1 MCVYWRCS
9 LCIKRSKK
17 IKCPY
22 GFKINAFEHIPA
34 GWKPDSNN
42 PKVQL
47 GKRNDLN
54 PLKFAK
60 ICIKF
65 NKMGANILGGC
76 CETTPSHIKKLRSLI
91 WFN

>member
-1 MCVYWRCS
+1 MIGDLIF
-9 LCIKRSKK
+9 LCKDLKK
-17 IKCPY
+17 ISVPY

-47 GKRNDLN
+47 GKRNDLT
-54 PLKFAK
+54 PIKFAK
-60 ICIKF
+60 TCIKF

-76 CETTPSHIKKLRSLI
+76 CEITPSHIKKLKSLI
-91 WFN
+91 